1 MFCWDK
7 FICYI
12 LLLIFIALFIIP
24 TAFWK
29 SSFECLAL
37 NAYGVVETV
46 FYTACGIL
54 RFVWDV
60 VLASS
65 VEVWQQNPILRR
77 TRVFRPVQIFRL
89 LCHLTYFFKM
99 FCCTL
104 WIVFCIKVMWNPP
117 DALNSQNWIVN
128 NRMQFGCCIY
138 TSHFCWQFNCPV
150 KSSFPYTH
158 ISRLLIFSITF
169 LGGDTVFQNLYDFLS
184 YVEQKED
191 ILKNIPLVFDFI
203 YTKIIGSTNPLT
215 FFTVMSPGKYL
226 EAVVISSCY
235 ICLHRHTRM
244 NIHLHS

>member
-7 FICYI
+7 SICYI
-12 LLLIFIALFIIP
+12 YYSYLLHYLLSQQLLKILL
-24 TAFWK
+24 WVLG
-29 SSFECLAL
+29 FECIWGGGDSLL
-37 NAYGVVETV
+37 Y
-46 FYTACGIL
+46 CMWKL

-77 TRVFRPVQIFRL
+77 TWVFRPVQIFRL

-99 FCCTL
+99 FHCTL

-150 KSSFPYTH
+150 KSSFP
-158 ISRLLIFSITF
+158 
-169 LGGDTVFQNLYDFLS
+169 
-184 YVEQKED
+184 
-191 ILKNIPLVFDFI
+191 
-203 YTKIIGSTNPLT
+203 
-215 FFTVMSPGKYL
+215 
-226 EAVVISSCY
+226 
-235 ICLHRHTRM
+235 
-244 NIHLHS
+244 